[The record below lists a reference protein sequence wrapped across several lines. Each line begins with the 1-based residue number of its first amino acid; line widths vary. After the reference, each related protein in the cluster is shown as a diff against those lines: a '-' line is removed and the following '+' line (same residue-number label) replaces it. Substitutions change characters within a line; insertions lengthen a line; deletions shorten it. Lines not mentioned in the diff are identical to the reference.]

1 MSETSE
7 ALPPPEVVEKPV
19 EIPPL
24 QADTAPVSES
34 PQELPPLPEALPE
47 FDDTQVEAPEAD
59 VQEQAG
65 DAPSEA
71 TDTSAEELIDESQES
86 AGEAPPE
93 FDDTIVEAPN
103 DGGQEQAS
111 DAPPEATDTSGEE
124 VIDEPLESAGEAPP
138 ELDDTIVEAP
148 DDGGQEQASDAPPE
162 ATDASAE
169 EVIDESPESA
179 GEAPPELDDTIV
191 EAPDDGGQEQA
202 SDAPPE
208 ATDTSAEE
216 LTNESQESAGEAPS
230 EFDDTIVEA
239 ADDGGQEQA
248 GDASPETTDTSAEEL
263 TDESQESA
271 GEAVPEL
278 DDTVVEAPDDGG
290 QEQAGDASPE
300 TTDTSAEELTDE
312 SQESAGEAPPDSSD
326 AEDDQAELTEDDQNE
341 PAQDE
346 QTETESDLAE
356 SEAEQIE
363 AEADEAESALDDQAE
378 AKAQAA
384 TDAAEHPQED
394 RNEEPIK
401 REDDD
406 TDDENSGDPVREHD
420 KQPPAVGADG
430 DFARAETDTESP
442 CYEKE
447 LMDLEVAESRE
458 LCRRIGDS
466 YQTYDQS
473 DLERRDDGSLFF
485 EDYQVELTSQGDA
498 FGSYKDLQRWIGDHG
513 MAGSRKDGCPYLEA
527 HHLIPAAECREAGLN
542 PDLAP
547 CVAVQNDLHI
557 AMLHGSA
564 GLVNRP
570 EFSSIERMRTYYEGF
585 YDGLNAAAW
594 ARRAGDYL
602 QSHHD
607 AFKTTLGEWPAASV
621 PIVSTTREIAEIEP
635 ESRSAGTEAVAQPEI
650 CQSPA
655 TDAVTDVPPE
665 YTRMKEVAEAALY
678 DSRMEKSIDGPLAY
692 HETTP
697 GEFYVRIVPVDPEQ
711 GLDEA
716 SFDINHIW
724 GKPEATM
731 EGTSPEIAER
741 NAQIDARNARLEAA
755 NAELKAKTEA
765 LFAER
770 VVENPSW
777 TEVEAARVILGE
789 RASAGEWWVS
799 LESYGQIHEHWATTS
814 REDSDYTLTDAFRDK
829 MGLDT
834 KWSPL
839 GYDQTMLVKTDFPVP
854 CAAGMGNI
862 YHRHLEITGEEKHG
876 PTGIEQIFIPRS
888 TAESLFHRGCYTTFQ
903 DPKQLTLDQLKQ
915 MKDA

>member
-7 ALPPPEVVEKPV
+7 ALPPPEVVEQPV

-24 QADTAPVSES
+24 QAETAPVSES
-34 PQELPPLPEALPE
+34 PQELPPLPEAPPE
-47 FDDTQVEAPEAD
+47 FDDTQ
-59 VQEQAG
+59 
-65 DAPSEA
+65 
-71 TDTSAEELIDESQES
+71 
-86 AGEAPPE
+86 
-93 FDDTIVEAPN
+93 
-103 DGGQEQAS
+103 
-111 DAPPEATDTSGEE
+111 
-124 VIDEPLESAGEAPP
+124 
-138 ELDDTIVEAP
+138 VEAP
-148 DDGGQEQASDAPPE
+148 DDGGQEQASDAPSE
-162 ATDASAE
+162 DTDASAE
-169 EVIDESPESA
+169 ELID
-179 GEAPPELDDTIV
+179 
-191 EAPDDGGQEQA
+191 
-202 SDAPPE
+202 
-208 ATDTSAEE
+208 
-216 LTNESQESAGEAPS
+216 ESQESAGEAPS

-271 GEAVPEL
+271 GEA
-278 DDTVVEAPDDGG
+278 
-290 QEQAGDASPE
+290 
-300 TTDTSAEELTDE
+300 
-312 SQESAGEAPPDSSD
+312 PPDSSD
-326 AEDDQAELTEDDQNE
+326 VEDDQAEPTEDDQNE
-341 PAQDE
+341 PAQDK

-384 TDAAEHPQED
+384 TDAAEHPPED

-485 EDYQVELTSQGDA
+485 ADYQVELTSQGDA

-527 HHLIPAAECREAGLN
+527 HHLIPAAECKEAGLN

-570 EFSSIERMRTYYEGF
+570 EFSSIERMRAYYEGF

-602 QSHHD
+602 QSHQD

-621 PIVSTTREIAEIEP
+621 PTVSTTREIAEIGP
-635 ESRSAGTEAVAQPEI
+635 ESKTAGTEAVAQPEI

-655 TDAVTDVPPE
+655 TDAVTDIPPE
-665 YTRMKEVAEAALY
+665 YTRMKEAAEAALH

-697 GEFYVRIVPVDPEQ
+697 GEFYVRIVPVNPEQ

-724 GKPEATM
+724 GAPEARM
-731 EGTSPEIAER
+731 EGTSPEIAEG
-741 NAQIDARNARLEAA
+741 NAQIDARNVRLEAA

-777 TEVEAARVILGE
+777 TEVEAARVVLGE

-854 CAAGMGNI
+854 CASGMGNI

-915 MKDA
+915 MKDAQGDFSMTHTHEKSERLPMRVFH